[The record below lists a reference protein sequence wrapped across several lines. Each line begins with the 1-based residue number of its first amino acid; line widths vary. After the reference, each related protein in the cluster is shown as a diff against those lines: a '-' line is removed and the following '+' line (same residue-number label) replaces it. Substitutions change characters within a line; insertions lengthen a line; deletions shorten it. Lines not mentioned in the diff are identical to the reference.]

1 MSSHFTKFKT
11 LWDEFT
17 NYQPFTTCT
26 CGFKQSQMEAQ
37 YKEFFFFLTILND
50 SYGNLTS
57 QILLAEPLPSI
68 NKVRSLILQEEKRSI
83 GHEVN
88 VVYPVEATA
97 MYANTRYNAKAHQ
110 G

>member
-26 CGFKQSQMEAQ
+26 CTFTCGFEQSQMKAQ
-37 YKEFFFFLTILND
+37 YKDFLFLTVLND

-57 QILLAEPLPSI
+57 QILLAKPLPSI
-68 NKVRSLILQEEKRSI
+68 NKKKKEE
-83 GHEVN
+83 V
-88 VVYPVEATA
+88 
-97 MYANTRYNAKAHQ
+97 
-110 G
+110 